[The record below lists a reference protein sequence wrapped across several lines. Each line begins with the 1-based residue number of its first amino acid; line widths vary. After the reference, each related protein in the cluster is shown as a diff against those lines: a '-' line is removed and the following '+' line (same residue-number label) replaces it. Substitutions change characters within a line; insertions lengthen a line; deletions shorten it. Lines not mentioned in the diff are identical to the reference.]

1 MYWGP
6 RPGNPIEKF
15 IFSNAKLGTSPAAK
29 STVTFPVQGTVPATS
44 AFINSAGVV
53 NGGLVWAIGLSSSST
68 GGATLYAFDAG
79 NLAALFTSPALAAP
93 GTKFS
98 VPTIANS
105 KVYLGTQGAIYA
117 FVGTATSSN
126 SAVDTTNN
134 PNVQLTLGPIVH
146 GSGGAYSQTVTVKN
160 NGTTPLFQTPL
171 SVVLDGLSSNAT

>member
-6 RPGNPIEKF
+6 RFGNPIEKF